1 MKTVKTILGDVF
13 ITDLRMTRS
22 HGYWRYQVLIYF
34 THEGKK
40 QELTFHTNNS
50 QLFDGY
56 QTSQNKAIYLISKCD
71 VEINNAITKYIY
83 TL

>member
-13 ITDLRMTRS
+13 ITDLRMTRA
-22 HGYWRYQVLIYF
+22 HGHENYQILIYF
-34 THEGKK
+34 SHAGKK
-40 QELTFHTNNS
+40 QEVIQRTSDS

-71 VEINNAITKYIY
+71 VLINNAIAKYIY
-83 TL
+83 SL